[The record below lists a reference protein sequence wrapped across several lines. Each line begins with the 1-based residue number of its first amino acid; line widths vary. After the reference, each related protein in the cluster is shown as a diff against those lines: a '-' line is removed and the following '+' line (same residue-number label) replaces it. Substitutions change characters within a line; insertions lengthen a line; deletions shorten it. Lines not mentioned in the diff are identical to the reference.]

1 MYLEF
6 IDNTEQGELNYIDE
20 SRIKTLNKLKQW
32 CEITDESQQAQVWSI
47 LMRKQE
53 VQKWRD

>member
-32 CEITDESQQAQVWSI
+32 CEITDESQQAQV
-47 LMRKQE
+47 
-53 VQKWRD
+53 

>member
-6 IDNTEQGELNYIDE
+6 IDNTEQGELNYID

-32 CEITDESQQAQVWSI
+32 CEITDESQQVQVWSI

>member
-1 MYLEF
+1 MYLEL
-6 IDNTEQGELNYIDE
+6 IDNTEQGGLNYIEE

-32 CEITDESQQAQVWSI
+32 SEITDENQQAQVWSI